1 MSTKSNRNQ
10 NQTIG
15 GVILLILGVLFLVIL
30 FLGGSVSSLLIVP
43 TVGVL
48 LLVWG
53 ILARHAGP
61 MIPGGIVT
69 GVGVGLLLAI
79 DDGFATGVFMLSLG
93 LGFVLVTV
101 MTAVFAPTT
110 HWWALIPGGINA
122 VIGLGFFFGGTVW
135 QLLNWWPLIL
145 IALGLHTLWRNYSR
159 QEDQTGETS

>member
-1 MSTKSNRNQ
+1 MSTKNNQ
-10 NQTIG
+10 NQTVG
-15 GVILLILGVLFLVIL
+15 GAILLILGVLFLVGQ
-30 FLGGSVSSLLIVP
+30 FLGDSVSSLVIVP

-53 ILARHAGP
+53 IITSHAGP

-101 MTAVFAPTT
+101 MTAVFTPTT

-122 VIGLGFFFGGTVW
+122 VIGLGFFFGDTVW